1 MAKGEVVESNVVARI
16 LTVLGYILLLP
27 LFPLAVKIVQEY
39 ERGVIF
45 RLGRLQG
52 AKGPGLFIILPIV
65 DRMVKM
71 DLRVFTLDVPSQEII
86 TRDNVT
92 VKVDAVIYFRV
103 VNPEDAVVKVE
114 NYFRATALIAQ
125 TTLRSTI
132 GQSELDTLLSHRDEI
147 NQRLQIAIDE
157 ATEPWGI
164 KVSMVEVRDVLLAPE
179 MVRSMARQA
188 EAERERRAKVI
199 HAEGELQASE
209 KLAEA
214 GRIIAAS
221 PGTLQLRYLQTLTE
235 IASERNSTI
244 LFPLPI
250 DLIQSFLTRVGA
262 SAAAAQPATSR
273 AARAAASPKATAGCR
288 PIGGRPAVVYSRS
301 VTSPAAMVTRLPSGR
316 RRMRLP
322 SLSTSSASPSSAVSP
337 AGDPHLTA
345 QRLQTRPPLVLHP
358 LTGLHRQ
365 VQLFEL
371 VQDGGRQRLPRD
383 LAARLGGDAG
393 GDGGD
398 LGVGGHVGVDVDA
411 DAQQHVVHGLGRQIR
426 FHKNA
431 ADLAPA
437 YQHVVGPLE
446 GRPQAC
452 HLLEAARHRQRSD
465 DGQRPQVLQRR
476 PEDDGE
482 VEAPSRRHERS
493 PQPAASRRLAAG
505 QHHRALG
512 GAGPGQLAGEV
523 LRGAQHGPVLQP
535 AADEAGR
542 QPVPQGLRGEASGH
556 GSKRIAKKPALR
568 LAFCARPSGL
578 ARHHLQRVA
587 VRLDSPKAV
596 ASIIV
601 HPHHL
606 LSYIRW

>member
-250 DLIQSFLTRVGA
+250 DLIQSFLTRVA
-262 SAAAAQPATSR
+262 VAPPPL
-273 AARAAASPKATAGCR
+273 ASP
-288 PIGGRPAVVYSRS
+288 PPA
-301 VTSPAAMVTRLPSGR
+301 
-316 RRMRLP
+316 
-322 SLSTSSASPSSAVSP
+322 STSS
-337 AGDPHLTA
+337 
-345 QRLQTRPPLVLHP
+345 
-358 LTGLHRQ
+358 
-365 VQLFEL
+365 
-371 VQDGGRQRLPRD
+371 
-383 LAARLGGDAG
+383 
-393 GDGGD
+393 
-398 LGVGGHVGVDVDA
+398 
-411 DAQQHVVHGLGRQIR
+411 
-426 FHKNA
+426 
-431 ADLAPA
+431 
-437 YQHVVGPLE
+437 
-446 GRPQAC
+446 
-452 HLLEAARHRQRSD
+452 
-465 DGQRPQVLQRR
+465 
-476 PEDDGE
+476 
-482 VEAPSRRHERS
+482 
-493 PQPAASRRLAAG
+493 
-505 QHHRALG
+505 
-512 GAGPGQLAGEV
+512 
-523 LRGAQHGPVLQP
+523 
-535 AADEAGR
+535 
-542 QPVPQGLRGEASGH
+542 
-556 GSKRIAKKPALR
+556 
-568 LAFCARPSGL
+568 
-578 ARHHLQRVA
+578 
-587 VRLDSPKAV
+587 
-596 ASIIV
+596 
-601 HPHHL
+601 
-606 LSYIRW
+606 